1 MEWIRVIFLIIC
13 QYLMFGILLKIIGN
27 VMIKIANKLR
37 ISNPSFIASYKHKLM
52 ERDEH

>member
-1 MEWIRVIFLIIC
+1 
-13 QYLMFGILLKIIGN
+13 MFEILLRIKGN
-27 VMIKIANKLR
+27 GMIKDANKLR